1 MHAKL
6 LRNTR
11 LTGTLLFLA
20 AALLGLIGLARAE
33 QLAMPGAAPE
43 AVAPQAGATLPAETC
58 TWDGLVRTCELW
70 ATTGTVDLPGMT
82 GVPIWGYADTAAAPA
97 QLPGPALIVN
107 QGETVQVI
115 LHNNLV
121 GENTSLFIE
130 GQDGL
135 PDLAGV
141 APGDSK
147 TYTVNTSNPG
157 TFLYEAGPLAN
168 AQHQVAL
175 GLYGALVVRPAGAPL
190 QAYADPGTAF
200 DDEALLV
207 LSEVDPALNNTLDP
221 ATFDMR
227 NYSPKYWLIN
237 GKTYPGTDSILTE
250 ASRKVLLR
258 YANAGQQPHTM
269 TILGTDQN
277 VLSLTG
283 AELPHYRKVA
293 SEILSPGQSADAIA
307 TMPAAPPAGTERF
320 VLYDASLLL
329 HNNGAAGFGGMLTF
343 LLITPQTPGTDT
355 VGPTAGSLALS
366 VNPTNGTTDVLLT
379 ASISDVASGG
389 SVVTAAEYFIDA
401 AGAAGTGLALTASDL
416 AFDSSVESVQA
427 TITVA
432 DLALL
437 TSGQHAIYVH
447 GQDANGN
454 WGVFNSI
461 VLRLD
466 KAGPATSSI
475 VLTPAVSD
483 GNVDVGIQATGSDTA
498 TGNTDVVAAE
508 YTIDGG
514 PASPMALNQVAPVV
528 SLTATIPAATMQAL
542 SEGGHTLAIRSQD
555 ALGNWGADATATLA
569 IDKSGPVASNV
580 SAYPNPNNGTL
591 GVNPITPSVRVDVTL
606 DDPLVSGVNSSV
618 NRAEGFIDTVGATGT
633 GFPFTPSDGAYNSAH
648 ELAYAFI
655 PLSTVNA
662 LSQGPHTI
670 YVRGK
675 DAAGNWGAT
684 ATTILVVDKTRPV
697 VSGLNVSPNPTG
709 GVAIVTLTG
718 SATDSASNIVRA
730 EWFEGTDPGPG
741 NASAMSATDGTF
753 NSLSEALTASVNVS
767 GWAAGNHTLYVRA
780 KDAAGNW
787 SLTANVVVTVQPP
800 DLIFADSFE
809 SGNFGAWAA
818 VTGPISVTGASAM
831 VGAFGMQAAL
841 SGNTPGFVTDNAPA
855 NEPTYH
861 ARFYFNPHGTLTGN
875 TQQDIFAGLNTAGT
889 RIFRVQY
896 RRTAA
901 GGGTYQVRL
910 AVLRAGGTTTSTW
923 FTIANNTPH
932 SIEIDWQS
940 AASATVRLY
949 VDGVLRRTLT
959 GLNTSAYLVDSA
971 QLGPSLGLVGAAS
984 GTEYFDHF
992 ESRRYTYIGP

>member
-1 MHAKL
+1 MQTRL
-6 LRNTR
+6 FRNTI
-11 LTGTLLFLA
+11 GALLLLA
-20 AALLGLIGLARAE
+20 AALLGLIGLASAE
-33 QLAMPGAAPE
+33 NLAVPAAAPVSPAAE
-43 AVAPQAGATLPAETC
+43 AGATLPAETC
-58 TWDGLVRTCELW
+58 TLDGLVRTCELW
-70 ATTGTVDLPGMT
+70 ATTGTVDLPGLT
-82 GVPIWGYADTAAAPA
+82 GLPIWGYSDTAATPA
-97 QLPGPALIVN
+97 QLPGPVLIAN

-121 GENTSLFIE
+121 GESTSLFIE

-207 LSEVDPALNNTLDP
+207 LSEVDPALNNTLAP

-237 GKTYPGTDSILTE
+237 GEAYPNTDPILTD
-250 ASRKVLLR
+250 AGRKVLLR
-258 YANAGQQPHTM
+258 YVNAGQQPHTM
-269 TILGTDQN
+269 AILGTDQE
-277 VLSLTG
+277 VLATTG
-283 AELPHYRKVA
+283 AELPYYRQVA
-293 SEILSPGQSADAIA
+293 SEILGPGQSADAIA

-355 VGPTAGSLALS
+355 VGPTAGALTLS

-379 ASISDVASGG
+379 AGVSDVASGG

-401 AGAAGTGLALTASDL
+401 AGAASTGLALAAADL
-416 AFDSSVESVQA
+416 AFDSPVESVQA

-437 TSGQHAIYVH
+437 TSGQHSIYVH
-447 GQDANGN
+447 GQDAAGN
-454 WGVFNSI
+454 WGVFNST

-483 GNVDVGIQATGSDTA
+483 GNVDVAIQATGSDTA
-498 TGNTDVVAAE
+498 TGNSNVIAAE

-514 PASPMALNQVAPVV
+514 PASPLALNQVAPVV
-528 SLTATIPAATMQAL
+528 SLTGIVPATTMQAL

-555 ALGNWGADATATLA
+555 ALGNWGVEATATLA
-569 IDKSGPVASNV
+569 VDKSGPVSSNV

-591 GVNPITPSVRVDVTL
+591 GVNPITPSVRVDATL
-606 DDPLVSGVNSSV
+606 DDPLVSGVNSSI
-618 NRAEGFIDTVGATGT
+618 NRAEGFIDAVGAPGS
-633 GFPFTPSDGAYNSAH
+633 GFPFTPSDGVYNSAH

-655 PLSTVNA
+655 PLSTVRA
-662 LSQGPHTI
+662 LSEGPHTI
-670 YVRGK
+670 YVRGR

-684 ATTILVVDKTRPV
+684 ATTILVVDKIRPA

-718 SATDSASNIVRA
+718 SATDTASNIVAA
-730 EWFEGTDPGPG
+730 EWFRGTDPGPG
-741 NASAMSATDGTF
+741 RATAMSAADGVWG
-753 NSLSEALTASVNVS
+753 SLSEALTASINVS

-787 SLTANVVVTVQPP
+787 SLTASVVVTVQPP

-809 SGNFGAWAA
+809 SGTFGAWSSA
-818 VTGPISVTGASAM
+818 TGAGISVSPAAAMASTTL
-831 VGAFGMQAAL
+831 GMQAGI

-855 NEPTYH
+855 NEPTYR
-861 ARFYFNPHGTLTGN
+861 ARFYFNPNSTLTGN

-901 GGGTYQVRL
+901 AGGTYQVRL
-910 AVLRAGGTTTSTW
+910 SVLRAGGTTTSTW
-923 FTIANNTPH
+923 FTIANNTAH

-940 AASATVRLY
+940 AASATARLY
-949 VDGVLRRTLT
+949 VDGVLRRTLS

-992 ESRRYTYIGP
+992 ESRRYSYIGP